1 VQKKP
6 NKILFVVTED
16 WYFVSHRLP
25 LAVMAREAGFEVV
38 VATRPGDGLERI
50 EAAGIRFLPLE
61 IDRGGMNPFK
71 DLISVARLARLLR
84 CERPDLVHL
93 VALKPVLLGTLAA
106 RLAGVKRRVSAVA
119 GMGFLFTEGGRGG
132 LLMPLV
138 RRLLG
143 RSLRGGLV
151 IVQNPDDAALLVGL
165 GVPAGSL
172 RLIRGSGV
180 DLARFRVEPEP
191 GGAPV
196 VMLPSRMLWDKGVGE
211 FVEAARRLKKQ
222 GVEARFVL
230 VGAPDPANPAAVPE
244 DRLEAWQADGLL
256 EWWGYQERME
266 AVLPQAHLVCLPSYR
281 EGLPKVLLEAM
292 ACGRAVVTCDVPGC
306 REAVVHEQNG
316 LLVPSRDPG
325 ALADAIGRLLGD
337 ASLRCRFGATGRE
350 WAERF
355 FSTERVARETL
366 GVYQELLER
375 EGV

>member
-1 VQKKP
+1 MQKKP
-6 NKILFVVTED
+6 SKILFVVTED

-25 LAVMAREAGFEVV
+25 LAVTAREAGFEVV
-38 VATRPGDGLERI
+38 VATRSGDDQERI
-50 EAAGIRFLPLE
+50 EAAGIRVLPLE

-71 DLISVARLARLLR
+71 DLVSVAQLVRLLYR
-84 CERPDLVHL
+84 EQPDLVHL
-93 VALKPVLLGTLAA
+93 VALKPVLLGNLAA
-106 RLAGVKRRVSAVA
+106 RLVGVKWRVSAVA

-143 RSLRGGLV
+143 CSLRGGVV
-151 IVQNPDDAALLVGL
+151 IVQNPDDAALLEGL
-165 GVPAGSL
+165 GVPADSL
-172 RLIRGSGV
+172 RMIRGSGV
-180 DLARFRVEPEP
+180 DLVRFRVEPEP

-211 FVEAARRLKKQ
+211 FVKVARRLKER

-244 DRLEAWQADGLL
+244 ERLKAWQTEGLV
-256 EWWGYQERME
+256 EWWGHRERME
-266 AVLPQAHLVCLPSYR
+266 SVLPQAHLICLPSYR

-325 ALADAIGRLLGD
+325 ALGDAIGRLLED
-337 ASLRCRFGATGRE
+337 ASLRCRFGAAGRE
-350 WAERF
+350 RVERF
-355 FSTERVARETL
+355 FSMERVARETL
-366 GVYQELLER
+366 GVYQELLQR
-375 EGV
+375 EGA